1 VQCSNSA
8 AATDYPGNP
17 VKETSMFKV
26 DQFSAANEAAINQ
39 FAHFAQLS
47 LANLEKFAE
56 IGLDAARDSV
66 EQATAHAAAL
76 AGAKDV
82 HEVIA
87 INSAALEPVM
97 KRAYAYSRTV
107 YESAAETNAEV
118 KKVFEKQAA
127 EANKTAVAGL
137 EEAFKYAPAG
147 SEAYVGNVKSAM
159 AAAQSAYANLA
170 AINKQL
176 YDTVEKTVEQN
187 VATVQSAAKAPK
199 APVRK
204 AKRR

>member
-1 VQCSNSA
+1 
-8 AATDYPGNP
+8 
-17 VKETSMFKV
+17 MFKV

-76 AGAKDV
+76 
-82 HEVIA
+82 
-87 INSAALEPVM
+87 EPVM

-107 YESAAETNAEV
+107 YETAAETNAEV
-118 KKVFEKQAA
+118 KKVMEKQAA
-127 EANKTAVAGL
+127 DLNKTAASSL

-159 AAAQSAYANLA
+159 AAAQNAYANLA
-170 AINKQL
+170 SINKQL

-204 AKRR
+204 AAKRR

>member
-1 VQCSNSA
+1 MNNA
-8 AATDYPGNP
+8 
-17 VKETSMFKV
+17 FKI
-26 DQFSAANEAAINQ
+26 DQFTAANEAAINQ

-47 LANLEKFAE
+47 LANLEKFAA

-66 EQATAHAAAL
+66 EQATAHAASL

-107 YESAAETNAEV
+107 YETAAETNAEV
-118 KKVFEKQAA
+118 KKVIEKQAA
-127 EANKTAVAGL
+127 ELNKSAVTSL

-147 SEAYVGNVKSAM
+147 SEAYVGNVKSAI
-159 AAAQSAYANLA
+159 AAAQNAYENLA
-170 AINKQL
+170 SINQQL
-176 YDTVEKTVEQN
+176 VESVEKTVEQN
-187 VATVQSAAKAPK
+187 VATVKAAATPK
-199 APVRK
+199 ARRTTKRK
-204 AKRR
+204 

>member
-1 VQCSNSA
+1 
-8 AATDYPGNP
+8 
-17 VKETSMFKV
+17 MFKV
-26 DQFSAANEAAINQ
+26 DQFIVVFFISSSQ

-107 YESAAETNAEV
+107 YETAAETNAEV
-118 KKVFEKQAA
+118 KKVIEKQTA
-127 EANKTAVAGL
+127 ELNKSAVTSL

-147 SEAYVGNVKSAM
+147 SEAYVGNVKSAI
-159 AAAQSAYANLA
+159 AAAQNAYENLA
-170 AINKQL
+170 SINKQL
-176 YDTVEKTVEQN
+176 VESVEKTVEQN
-187 VATVQSAAKAPK
+187 VATVKAAAATPKARRAAK
-199 APVRK
+199 RK
-204 AKRR
+204 